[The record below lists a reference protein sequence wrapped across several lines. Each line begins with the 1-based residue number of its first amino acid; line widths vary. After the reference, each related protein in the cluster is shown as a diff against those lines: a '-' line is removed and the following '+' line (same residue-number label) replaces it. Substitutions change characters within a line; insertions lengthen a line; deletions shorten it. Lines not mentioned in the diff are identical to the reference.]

1 MFAGTEIP
9 SGSGD
14 LQSLPEKDAVGG
26 CWPID
31 ARSDRSS
38 TKITGPGPVNHEQAL
53 HTRQL
58 ADPATVGTS
67 AIADVAFHLKP
78 HVRGDRETA
87 LTHSGCAEVL
97 W

>member
-14 LQSLPEKDAVGG
+14 LLSLPDKDAVGS

-31 ARSDRSS
+31 ARRVRSS
-38 TKITGPGPVNHEQAL
+38 TKIAGPSPANHEQAL
-53 HTRQL
+53 LTQQL

-67 AIADVAFHLKP
+67 AIADVAFQLKP
-78 HVRGDRETA
+78 HVKGDRETA
-87 LTHSGCAEVL
+87 LTPFGLC
-97 W
+97 